1 MSKQRDSMRILGLDG
16 SPRFSG
22 GIFILGKQ
30 GRILSFIF
38 LQELHQRQRQRIR
51 KEIKEILDEV
61 CFEEVR
67 FGSLKLKNRLCALD
81 L

>member
-1 MSKQRDSMRILGLDG
+1 MRILGLNG

-38 LQELHQRQRQRIR
+38 LQEFHQRQRIR

>member
-1 MSKQRDSMRILGLDG
+1 M
-16 SPRFSG
+16 
-22 GIFILGKQ
+22 GKQ

-38 LQELHQRQRQRIR
+38 LRELHQRQRQRIR
-51 KEIKEILDEV
+51 KEIKEILGEV
-61 CFEEVR
+61 CFEEVK